1 MLLRI
6 GVWVKNSWD
15 FFRYF
20 VLQLYICRLT
30 YHIPQNERTRFGYI
44 THYFN
49 IKQKLLSNEYFST
62 PTTSIDCRL
71 ASESTG

>member
-15 FFRYF
+15 FFPISP
-20 VLQLYICRLT
+20 VAIICRLT
-30 YHIPQNERTRFGYI
+30 YFIPQNERTRFGYI

-62 PTTSIDCRL
+62 PTAAVTSVDCL
-71 ASESTG
+71 